1 MSETKETIDK
11 YVLPVVPLRSIVAYP
26 SMPLSLELGRK
37 RSAAAVEEAN
47 LTDGRVFLVPQ
58 LSPDVERPFPKDLFG
73 VGTVAR
79 VKSVNKTKEG
89 SLRVLFD
96 CEARANITS
105 FLQKRGFL
113 AAEGLAKTVM
123 VPGEGGVRGE
133 ALLEQLKKT
142 FEELSKLLP
151 TVPDEVKFAIDTIR
165 SPGLIADFLA
175 ANLLA
180 RFENKLKVLAEFDP
194 LRRLETVI
202 LCMEEEMELLKCE
215 LDIHRRVR
223 ESIDRNQRDYYLREQ
238 LGVIREEL
246 GMNDDD
252 EDYEEEIRR
261 AKLPEEI
268 EEKLLRENVH
278 LQKTPFGSAEAT
290 VLRNYIETCLEL
302 PWNKYSSSHKSLE
315 QAKKILDRDHD
326 GITEVKNRILEYIA
340 VRQLTDRPAS
350 QILCLAGP
358 PGVGKTSVA
367 RSIAEALGRK
377 YVRVALGGVRD
388 EADIRGH
395 RKTYVGAMPGRIIDA
410 IRQAGTA
417 NPLILLDEI
426 DKLANDVRGDPA
438 SALLEVLDS
447 EQNKYFRDHF
457 IELPFDLSQCV
468 FIATAN
474 DESRIPAPL
483 YDRMEII
490 EMKSY
495 TYGERAS
502 IARNHLIPKQ
512 LKLHGLNARQL
523 KITDAALTEVI
534 RDYTREAGVRNLE
547 RKIAA
552 VCRKCAAG
560 IVAGEYKKLTVTPEL
575 LPALLGPEKLIPDA
589 IPDADTVGL
598 INGLAY
604 TESGGALLPI
614 EVALLP
620 GTGKIELTG
629 SLGDVMKESA
639 HIAVSFVRSRAD
651 TLAIDPDFYKTKDI
665 HIHAPEGAVP
675 KDGPSAGIA
684 MTVALVSA
692 LTGRAVHRTVAVT
705 GEISL
710 LGRAIAIGGLKE
722 KTLAALRAGAKT
734 VIIPQDNARE
744 IERLPEEVRVGLEFC
759 PVTTADE
766 ALALALLPP
775 APEKLVRSYTD
786 APKKPQKA
794 EELPPPEPRRVPV
807 LEKCRKV

>member
-1 MSETKETIDK
+1 M
-11 YVLPVVPLRSIVAYP
+11 
-26 SMPLSLELGRK
+26 
-37 RSAAAVEEAN
+37 
-47 LTDGRVFLVPQ
+47 
-58 LSPDVERPFPKDLFG
+58 
-73 VGTVAR
+73 
-79 VKSVNKTKEG
+79 
-89 SLRVLFD
+89 
-96 CEARANITS
+96 
-105 FLQKRGFL
+105 RG
-113 AAEGLAKTVM
+113 
-123 VPGEGGVRGE
+123 
-133 ALLEQLKKT
+133 
-142 FEELSKLLP
+142 
-151 TVPDEVKFAIDTIR
+151 
-165 SPGLIADFLA
+165 
-175 ANLLA
+175 N
-180 RFENKLKVLAEFDP
+180 
-194 LRRLETVI
+194 
-202 LCMEEEMELLKCE
+202 
-215 LDIHRRVR
+215 
-223 ESIDRNQRDYYLREQ
+223 
-238 LGVIREEL
+238 
-246 GMNDDD
+246 
-252 EDYEEEIRR
+252 
-261 AKLPEEI
+261 
-268 EEKLLRENVH
+268 
-278 LQKTPFGSAEAT
+278 
-290 VLRNYIETCLEL
+290 
-302 PWNKYSSSHKSLE
+302 
-315 QAKKILDRDHD
+315 
-326 GITEVKNRILEYIA
+326 
-340 VRQLTDRPAS
+340 PAS
-350 QILCLAGP
+350 
-358 PGVGKTSVA
+358 
-367 RSIAEALGRK
+367 
-377 YVRVALGGVRD
+377 D
-388 EADIRGH
+388 
-395 RKTYVGAMPGRIIDA
+395 
-410 IRQAGTA
+410 
-417 NPLILLDEI
+417 
-426 DKLANDVRGDPA
+426 
-438 SALLEVLDS
+438 LLEVLDS

-523 KITDAALTEVI
+523 KITDAAPSEVN
-534 RDYTREAGVRNLE
+534 RDDTREAGVRNLE

-684 MTVALVSA
+684 MAVALVSA

-734 VIIPQDNARE
+734 VIIPQDNAR
-744 IERLPEEVRVGLEFC
+744 
-759 PVTTADE
+759 
-766 ALALALLPP
+766 
-775 APEKLVRSYTD
+775 
-786 APKKPQKA
+786 
-794 EELPPPEPRRVPV
+794 
-807 LEKCRKV
+807 